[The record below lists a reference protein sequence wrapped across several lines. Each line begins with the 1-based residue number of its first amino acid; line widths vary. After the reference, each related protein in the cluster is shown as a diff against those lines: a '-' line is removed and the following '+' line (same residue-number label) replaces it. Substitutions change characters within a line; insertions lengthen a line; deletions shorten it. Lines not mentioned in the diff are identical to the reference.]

1 MQHLKAANEKDLQ
14 REQETG
20 SLTARGERGREERAL
35 NIAAGGH
42 LEHLVLRTWIGS
54 EIIHLVNHNTFQH
67 YLLGIS
73 FLICK
78 MNVIKFTYNFFF
90 NVDCGLLL
98 QGCVSISSVN

>member
-20 SLTARGERGREERAL
+20 SLTARERGREERAL

-42 LEHLVLRTWIGS
+42 LALKHLVLHTWIAS

-78 MNVIKFTYNFFF
+78 MNVIKFICNFFLMLTVAYYYKVVF
-90 NVDCGLLL
+90 LSP
-98 QGCVSISSVN
+98 Q